1 MSDSTFN
8 IEDKAKDVAA
18 RLRSLADAI
27 ETGEYDYQTKLSIKG
42 FSFKYE
48 LEATRK
54 VEVPLPF
61 NSDEE
66 CSNV

>member
-1 MSDSTFN
+1 MTDSTFN
-8 IEDKAKDVAA
+8 IEDQAKDVPT

-54 VEVPLPF
+54 PPPPPPPLNDDKEP
-61 NSDEE
+61 DG
-66 CSNV
+66 

>member
-1 MSDSTFN
+1 MAQRAKKQR
-8 IEDKAKDVAA
+8 EAVKAILESGGYV
-18 RLRSLADAI
+18 
-27 ETGEYDYQTKLSIKG
+27 EYDYQTKLSIKG